1 MPRRWTLTALLG
13 LSLGGC
19 LQRSL
24 PIPPPSVQSI
34 MVRDCDTATC
44 GPGVTGALVELSG
57 EGYSNGL
64 LVVVDLTQS
73 QMSTGRD
80 VPGAVASISAT
91 GQWHVTVAP
100 VRDGA
105 GGVRAVQRGDVL
117 EVYQITPAPDSELS
131 SSRFITVARCDRDAG
146 VCQRSVR
153 ASDTRLAMYDE
164 ETVSL
169 LR

>member
-117 EVYQITPAPDSELS
+117 SLYQVVSGTEDGVSAP
-131 SSRFITVARCDRDAG
+131 VM
-146 VCQRSVR
+146 VR
-153 ASDTRLAMYDE
+153 IP
-164 ETVSL
+164 
-169 LR
+169 